1 MSFLLNSFYY
11 SFSKNYIE
19 KYKKTKN
26 TKSTKNNKLDKNII
40 VSNCEDPIIT
50 IDINFDTIQIIEN
63 YTEFYITNK
72 LVDTI
77 LVNTSIKYV
86 SSYKSIISDNYEIEC
101 HISNHHFSNDNY
113 ENLIDL
119 SFS

>member
-26 TKSTKNNKLDKNII
+26 KKNNNSDKRNIS
-40 VSNCEDPIIT
+40 SNYEDPMIT
-50 IDINFDTIQIIEN
+50 IDINFDTIQIIED
-63 YTEFYITNK
+63 YIDYYATNK